1 MITETLVCM
10 ALNIY
15 HEARSESRIAQLA
28 VGQVVMNRVY
38 SNKYPNDVCDVVYQA
53 QLDTRGNPRK
63 YSCAFSWYCDYKSD
77 TPRDLK
83 AYEEAMNNATIVMNG
98 WTGSYLEGATHY
110 HATYVLPRWAEHMT
124 KVTQIDEHI
133 FYRDDSH
140 VK

>member
-38 SNKYPNDVCDVVYQA
+38 SDRYPNDVCGVVFQA
-53 QLDTRGNPRK
+53 RRDTQGNLRK
-63 YSCAFSWYCDYKSD
+63 HSCSFSWYCDYKSD
-77 TPRDLK
+77 TPRDIA

-110 HATYVLPRWAEHMT
+110 HATYVRPDWAETKT
-124 KVTQIDEHI
+124 KVVQIGEHI
-133 FYRDDSH
+133 FYRWE
-140 VK
+140 